1 MEVEVS
7 SNSMNENNNMQ
18 IKVSSNSMDKSN
30 KQGKQKVP
38 IKSEVSR
45 MLDRQTYTLIKIREI
60 INLKHARPRDE
71 ASATTMVTPRI
82 DDN

>member
-30 KQGKQKVP
+30 KQGKQKVTF
-38 IKSEVSR
+38 KSEVSR
-45 MLDRQTYTLIKIREI
+45 ML
-60 INLKHARPRDE
+60 
-71 ASATTMVTPRI
+71 V
-82 DDN
+82 